1 MKRNRAF
8 ARVLLSLA
16 LMIPLS
22 PYVGAPL
29 VAQTATAG
37 TPASTGT
44 ASSASAADRA
54 LAGDEFR
61 RGVQAYY
68 RRAFNDS
75 ILVFEKALSYLPGEP
90 LILDWLGKAYFRSGA
105 EGSALQQWQFAM
117 DAGYGAELLKTRIET
132 VRERRMVRPAFGDD
146 SRYVEASQ
154 ITSTTVAGEIF
165 RQPVSVAALDDGTF
179 WMSAYGSNELV
190 RFDVNGQV
198 VGRTRGSVAGF
209 DRPFDLVRSRDKRLF
224 VTEVGA
230 DRVSILDL
238 DGKYLSSFG
247 EKGRGNGQFVGPQY
261 LAFDSVGNIYVT
273 DYGNARVVVFDPSG
287 APLFTFGKKDASF
300 PGFKAPGGIAV
311 CDGIVYV
318 ADTITGA
325 IHEFDTAGNYS
336 GTLLPEGSIV
346 QSESLR
352 AWDGYLLVPAL
363 NAVYAVDPNSGAT
376 FDVAKLGNAPVRI
389 TSAMPDINGNL
400 LLADYKG
407 NVVQVVSRMSELVG
421 GLFVQIDRVVSDSF
435 PLVTLELR
443 VEDRNRNPVV
453 GLKESNFLV
462 TEEKRPVADAKL
474 VASGWLDTSC
484 DITVVVDRSASSDS
498 HKGEIRQ
505 AISEI
510 ARAMNG
516 AGTLRLVSAG
526 AIPVQEGAG
535 SPETGHW
542 DALAF
547 KASASRSW
555 AFDLAVRLAANDLVN
570 ASRKRAIVFL
580 STGEVGEA
588 GFKKY
593 GLNDL
598 ASYLNNNGIMFSNV
612 YLTRNAGPDE
622 YEYLARSTGGRSYF
636 VFRNEGL
643 AEVVSDARA
652 AANGTY
658 MLTYTSTMPTDFG
671 RAYLPVEVEAYLMNR
686 SGRDETGYFAPLK

>member
-1 MKRNRAF
+1 MKRARRF
-8 ARVLLSLA
+8 ALSLFSIA
-16 LMIPLS
+16 LALCS
-22 PYVGAPL
+22 AAPA
-29 VAQTATAG
+29 VAQ
-37 TPASTGT
+37 T

-90 LILDWLGKAYFRSGA
+90 LILDWLGKAYFRSGS

-117 DAGYGAELLKTRIET
+117 DAGYGAELLKTRVET
-132 VRERRMVRPAFGDD
+132 VRERRMVRPAFGED
-146 SRYVEASQ
+146 SRYVEAAQ
-154 ITSTTVAGEIF
+154 ISSSTITGEIF

-198 VGRTRGSVAGF
+198 VGRTRGPLTGF
-209 DRPFDLVRSRDKRLF
+209 DRPFDLVRAGGNRLF

-238 DGKYLSSFG
+238 DGKYVSSFG

-261 LAFDSVGNIYVT
+261 VAFDSVGNIYVT
-273 DYGNARVVVFDPSG
+273 DYGNARVVVFDPSF
-287 APLFTFGKKDASF
+287 APLFTFGKKSGSF

-311 CDGIVYV
+311 YDDVVYV
-318 ADTITGA
+318 ADTVTGA
-325 IHEFDTAGNYS
+325 IHEFDTAGNYT
-336 GTLLPEGSIV
+336 GELLPEGSIV

-363 NAVYAVDPNSGAT
+363 NAVYAVDPHSGAT
-376 FDVAKLGNAPVRI
+376 FDVARLGNAPVRI
-389 TSAMPDINGNL
+389 TSAVCDINGNL

-407 NVVQVVSRMSELVG
+407 NVVQIASRMSELVG
-421 GLFVQIDRVVSDSF
+421 GLFVQIDRVVSDAF

-462 TEEKRPVADAKL
+462 TEEKRPVNDAKL
-474 VASGWLDTSC
+474 AGSGWLDSSC
-484 DITVVVDRSASSDS
+484 DITVVVDRSAVSDS
-498 HKGEIRQ
+498 YKAEIRQ

-516 AGTLRLVSAG
+516 KGTLRLVSAG

-547 KASASRSW
+547 KASASRNW

-570 ASRKRAIVFL
+570 ASKKRALVFL

-588 GFKKY
+588 GFRKY

-598 ASYLNNNGIMFSNV
+598 ASYLNNNGIIFSNV
-612 YLTRNAGPDE
+612 YLTRNAAPGE
-622 YEYLARSTGGRSYF
+622 YEYLARSTGGHSYY

-643 AEVVSDARA
+643 APVVSDVIS

-658 MLTYTSTMPTDFG
+658 VLTYTSTMPTDFG
-671 RAYLPVEVEAYLMNR
+671 RSYLPVEVETYLMNR
-686 SGRDETGYFAPLK
+686 SGRDETGYFAPLQ